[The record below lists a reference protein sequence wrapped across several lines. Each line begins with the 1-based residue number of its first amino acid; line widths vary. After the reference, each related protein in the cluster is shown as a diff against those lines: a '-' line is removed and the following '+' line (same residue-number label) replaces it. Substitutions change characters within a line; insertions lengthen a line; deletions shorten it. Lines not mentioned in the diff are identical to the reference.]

1 MPEYSLPYPKHV
13 EYTDKINK
21 LCCGSQQEVRMSVF
35 GITNHNRTNSTKID
49 GSECG
54 GKKQKSS
61 IYDCTV
67 EDVEYV
73 I

>member
-1 MPEYSLPYPKHV
+1 
-13 EYTDKINK
+13 
-21 LCCGSQQEVRMSVF
+21 MSVF

-67 EDVEYV
+67 EDAEYIYNTLSLLLLLKMCISELV
-73 I
+73 IDVFYIFNSTVID